1 MKLRREVA
9 SERSADAAAEDQNAA
24 ADVGQELDR
33 FDDVAVGEQLDGRL
47 QVVGRHVECCLHGRL
62 PLRLFA
68 IALEWRA
75 EPRLDLVTEVFLE
88 LGIAAETELRDETC
102 HRRRAHAGPLGK
114 PGDALQT
121 RDRIRRKQ
129 RSSQAPLGGAQGV
142 QALADQ
148 LPNSVVSNRHYISSQ
163 TRLFRYVLDK
173 STVFA
178 RNLVSKAM
186 SREERPRIGITTS
199 PRRGAEYYVP
209 YKRAV
214 EAVGAEP
221 VDLPPG
227 TTSLPNVDG
236 LLLPGGWDVDP
247 ALYGEK
253 PDPKVGPIDR
263 ELDDTE
269 LRLFAQARDQN
280 LPVMGICRGQQVINV
295 AMGGSLQQHLDGHEV
310 RQFGRNHLA
319 HAIEVDPRS
328 ELGRAAGDK
337 KIRVNSLHH
346 QAIDKLAPG
355 LVQTAS
361 GDDGTVEAIETADGL
376 IVAVQCHPEE
386 LAADLPWAHKLFERF
401 VERAR
406 RH

>member
-1 MKLRREVA
+1 
-9 SERSADAAAEDQNAA
+9 
-24 ADVGQELDR
+24 
-33 FDDVAVGEQLDGRL
+33 
-47 QVVGRHVECCLHGRL
+47 
-62 PLRLFA
+62 
-68 IALEWRA
+68 
-75 EPRLDLVTEVFLE
+75 
-88 LGIAAETELRDETC
+88 
-102 HRRRAHAGPLGK
+102 
-114 PGDALQT
+114 
-121 RDRIRRKQ
+121 
-129 RSSQAPLGGAQGV
+129 
-142 QALADQ
+142 
-148 LPNSVVSNRHYISSQ
+148 
-163 TRLFRYVLDK
+163 
-173 STVFA
+173 
-178 RNLVSKAM
+178 M

-269 LRLFAQARDQN
+269 LRLF
-280 LPVMGICRGQQVINV
+280 
-295 AMGGSLQQHLDGHEV
+295 HEV

-386 LAADLPWAHKLFERF
+386 LAAELPWAHKLFERF